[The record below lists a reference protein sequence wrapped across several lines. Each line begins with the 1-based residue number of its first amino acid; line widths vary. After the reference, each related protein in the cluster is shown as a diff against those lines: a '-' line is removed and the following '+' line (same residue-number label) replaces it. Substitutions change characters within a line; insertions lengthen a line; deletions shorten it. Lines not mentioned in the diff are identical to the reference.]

1 MLRVLRMFPFSQ
13 AAIKLQLH
21 GGALRRGVGGDRRL
35 RLFSLPPRRLR
46 RGETPACGKDQL
58 WLERPAGR
66 SRPFGATLHRCW
78 VEQLGGAPAG
88 AQSYWQ
94 GRFAAC
100 TFVERVWHTGRPRNS
115 WGVAP
120 NPTRELRPLTPQGA
134 LPLDPFFAPRLE
146 RARLI
151 VRTCCPY
158 PKSASRTRRCP
169 GRHRA
174 PPSPS
179 NPVSDPHTRGLSP
192 PKLSHCPTI
201 SAGMSQF

>member
-46 RGETPACGKDQL
+46 RGETPACGQDQL

-66 SRPFGATLHRCW
+66 SRPSGATMCKW
-78 VEQLGGAPAG
+78 WIEQLGGASAD

-120 NPTRELRPLTPQGA
+120 NPSRDAVLAPCKGHCPLTRFGLPSLAA
-134 LPLDPFFAPRLE
+134 LALLCEPAAF
-146 RARLI
+146 I
-151 VRTCCPY
+151 Q
-158 PKSASRTRRCP
+158 
-169 GRHRA
+169 
-174 PPSPS
+174 
-179 NPVSDPHTRGLSP
+179 NPHYT
-192 PKLSHCPTI
+192 
-201 SAGMSQF
+201 

>member
-13 AAIKLQLH
+13 AAIKIQLH

-66 SRPFGATLHRCW
+66 SRPSGATMCEW
-78 VEQLGGAPAG
+78 WIEQLGGASED

-120 NPTRELRPLTPQGA
+120 NPSRDAVPAPCKGHCPLTRFLHP
-134 LPLDPFFAPRLE
+134 
-146 RARLI
+146 
-151 VRTCCPY
+151 
-158 PKSASRTRRCP
+158 
-169 GRHRA
+169 
-174 PPSPS
+174 
-179 NPVSDPHTRGLSP
+179 GLSALALLCETAAFIQNP
-192 PKLSHCPTI
+192 HYT
-201 SAGMSQF
+201 